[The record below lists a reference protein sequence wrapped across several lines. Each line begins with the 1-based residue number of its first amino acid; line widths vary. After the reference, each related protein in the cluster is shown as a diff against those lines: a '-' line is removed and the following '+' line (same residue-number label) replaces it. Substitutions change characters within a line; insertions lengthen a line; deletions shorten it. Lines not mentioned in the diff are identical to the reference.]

1 MKTLFIWLAKL
12 VVLGFWIGTVYF
24 SFIHPLPGKIS
35 DLLPAFAV
43 LVLFVHGI
51 QAVVL
56 SLIAKD
62 LLTLKPYHYV
72 SVLLFGFFTLLELRD
87 PLFKAA
93 QAKTQSASAPGPK
106 TGQ

>member
-1 MKTLFIWLAKL
+1 MKKLFIWLAKL
-12 VVLGFWIGTVYF
+12 VVLGFWAGIIYF

-62 LLTLKPYHYV
+62 LIPLKPYHYI

-93 QAKTQSASAPGPK
+93 QAKSKPAVTSGNETQK
-106 TGQ
+106 